1 MGDAFTDALQ
11 LIRED
16 LKHLQAGYCKG
27 ETNLIKKG
35 MLCRDCE
42 VRQECFRIKAQ
53 EISLLLAM
61 GAGEE
66 DIFNEDD

>member
-27 ETNLIKKG
+27 ETNLT
-35 MLCRDCE
+35 DYT
-42 VRQECFRIKAQ
+42 
-53 EISLLLAM
+53 LLSN
-61 GAGEE
+61 
-66 DIFNEDD
+66 IFIFPQHDY